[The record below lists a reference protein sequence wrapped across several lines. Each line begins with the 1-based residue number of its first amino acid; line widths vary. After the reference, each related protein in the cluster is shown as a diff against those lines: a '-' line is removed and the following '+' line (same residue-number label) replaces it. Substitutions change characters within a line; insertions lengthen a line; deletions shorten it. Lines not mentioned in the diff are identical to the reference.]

1 MEKDEVRGYVT
12 QSLFLL
18 MKNTSYEKIT
28 MSLIADKAGVSRRTV
43 YRYFNNKSMI
53 LSEYFDNLIFIYKKK
68 LQKNMDEGKNVI
80 LSSFEFIFDNSEIFI
95 VAYKNKLL
103 VNILS
108 AIVDIVRE
116 IVLYRH
122 QDANNWSSEYT
133 DYYVSFV
140 AGGIY
145 RIFCEWLRKDGNK
158 KPKEIFEIYKN
169 VIADLDKRISN
180 I

>member
-1 MEKDEVRGYVT
+1 MEKDEVKGYIT

-18 MKNTSYEKIT
+18 MKNLPYEKIT
-28 MSLIADKAGVSRRTV
+28 MSMIANKAGVSRRTV
-43 YRYFNNKSMI
+43 YRYFENKNMV
-53 LSEYFDNLIFIYKKK
+53 LTEYFDDLISLYRKK
-68 LQKNMDEGKNVI
+68 LQENIDKGTNVI
-80 LSSFEFIFDNSEIFI
+80 LSSFEFIFENSEIFI
-95 VAYKNKLL
+95 IAYKNKLL
-103 VNILS
+103 VNIFS
-108 AIVDIVRE
+108 AILDIVRE
-116 IVLYRH
+116 IVLSRH
-122 QDANNWSSEYT
+122 QDAKGWSREYT

-145 RIFCEWLRKDGNK
+145 RIFYEWLKKDGNK